1 MPKRHV
7 EKSDGVAS
15 ELNLDEPSLR
25 FDIEHIEINV
35 GKRLRTL
42 RGERGLS
49 IRGLAGKSGLA
60 VNTLSLIENGKTSP
74 SVSTLQQLAEALKV
88 PITAFFKPDME
99 QKFVVH
105 TPLAERPHTEIEKA
119 LLQDL
124 GAGLATR
131 AVQPLVVTLK
141 KGGGSGTMPIVH
153 TGYEFVYCL
162 NGRILYTI
170 DGQPYLL
177 NPPRIFHRTKAPC
190 FLRTDEIQQLFD
202 HMTLSTPADLRTNAI
217 IHIAYTMGLRPQ
229 EICRLTLDDIQF
241 SKAETPARRA

>member
-105 TPLAERPHTEIEKA
+105 TPLAERPHNEIEKA

-177 NPPRIFHRTKAPC
+177 NPGDSLLFESHLPHRWENVDMEDSQILLVLYPT
-190 FLRTDEIQQLFD
+190 
-202 HMTLSTPADLRTNAI
+202 DLRDRVTDR
-217 IHIAYTMGLRPQ
+217 HFGL
-229 EICRLTLDDIQF
+229 
-241 SKAETPARRA
+241 A

>member
-99 QKFVVH
+99 QKYVVH

-177 NPPRIFHRTKAPC
+177 NPGDSLLFESHLPHRWENVDMEDSQILLVLYPT
-190 FLRTDEIQQLFD
+190 
-202 HMTLSTPADLRTNAI
+202 DLRDRVTDR
-217 IHIAYTMGLRPQ
+217 HFGL
-229 EICRLTLDDIQF
+229 
-241 SKAETPARRA
+241 A

>member
-15 ELNLDEPSLR
+15 ELNLDETSLR

-131 AVQPLVVTLK
+131 AVQPLVVTLQ
-141 KGGGSGTMPIVH
+141 KGGGSGAMPIVH

-177 NPPRIFHRTKAPC
+177 NPGDSLLFESHLPHRWENVDMEDSQILLVLYPT
-190 FLRTDEIQQLFD
+190 
-202 HMTLSTPADLRTNAI
+202 DLRDRVTDR
-217 IHIAYTMGLRPQ
+217 HFGL
-229 EICRLTLDDIQF
+229 
-241 SKAETPARRA
+241 A

>member
-1 MPKRHV
+1 MPKRNV
-7 EKSDGVAS
+7 EENDEGAGGLS
-15 ELNLDEPSLR
+15 LDDSVLR
-25 FDIEHIEINV
+25 FDPEHIEINV
-35 GKRLRTL
+35 GKRLKTL
-42 RGERGLS
+42 RGEQGLS
-49 IRGLAGKSGLA
+49 IRGLAGRSGLA

-131 AVQPLVVTLK
+131 AVQPLVVTLQK
-141 KGGGSGTMPIVH
+141 NGGSGVTPIVH

-162 NGRILYTI
+162 IGRILYSI
-170 DGQPYLL
+170 DGQSYLL
-177 NPPRIFHRTKAPC
+177 NPGDSLLFESHLPHRWENVDMQESQ
-190 FLRTDEIQQLFD
+190 FLLV
-202 HMTLSTPADLRTNAI
+202 LYPSDLRDRVTDR
-217 IHIAYTMGLRPQ
+217 HFGL
-229 EICRLTLDDIQF
+229 
-241 SKAETPARRA
+241 A

>member
-15 ELNLDEPSLR
+15 ELNLDETSLR

-99 QKFVVH
+99 QKYVVH

-177 NPPRIFHRTKAPC
+177 NPGDSLLFESHLPHRWENVDMEDSQILLVLYPT
-190 FLRTDEIQQLFD
+190 
-202 HMTLSTPADLRTNAI
+202 DLRDRVTDR
-217 IHIAYTMGLRPQ
+217 HFGL
-229 EICRLTLDDIQF
+229 
-241 SKAETPARRA
+241 A